1 MQDSHVRQQQKTKV
15 FLSIVLIEKDFYIYN
30 IMKKYYNIL
39 GLQENAKESDV
50 SKNIISKF
58 SIKIPF
64 R

>member
-1 MQDSHVRQQQKTKV
+1 MQDSHLRQQQKKV